1 MFKKILLLA
10 LSGVLVASCVAPK
23 KLRYMIDLSVDTAST
38 AVVDSSYT
46 YRLKPADVLYI
57 KVVSSTDS
65 KMELFNQSLT
75 ANQMTN
81 IQGQSN
87 LLVGNQIDQFGNIEM
102 PMVGQIQLSGLT
114 LKEAELKVNQKM
126 SEYLKYVTVSLKL
139 MSFRVSVLGEVNDPG
154 VKQIDRAKV
163 TILDALAYAG
173 DMSDLANRK
182 KVRLIRREKDR
193 NKVYTV
199 DMSSVK
205 MLSSDYYYL
214 RPDDVIYVEPLR
226 YKTVKVSSSTLTI
239 LVSLFSISLSIFA
252 ILRK

>member
-1 MFKKILLLA
+1 MNMFKKILLLA

-87 LLVGNQIDQFGNIEM
+87 LLV
-102 PMVGQIQLSGLT
+102 
-114 LKEAELKVNQKM
+114 
-126 SEYLKYVTVSLKL
+126 
-139 MSFRVSVLGEVNDPG
+139 
-154 VKQIDRAKV
+154 
-163 TILDALAYAG
+163 
-173 DMSDLANRK
+173 
-182 KVRLIRREKDR
+182 
-193 NKVYTV
+193 
-199 DMSSVK
+199 
-205 MLSSDYYYL
+205 
-214 RPDDVIYVEPLR
+214 
-226 YKTVKVSSSTLTI
+226 
-239 LVSLFSISLSIFA
+239 
-252 ILRK
+252 